1 MKDKTFQGAFELL
14 TTPKEYLLCGV
25 ILSLLLALNLY
36 LEYLNYQKL
45 DFSKP
50 TSLNAQILL
59 QYPKTKDQ
67 KTYFVLK
74 LQSKGMI
81 FYATIKEPLKN
92 LQYRYAQF
100 FGKIKPCSFL
110 ESLKSCF
117 FQTYSFSLTRKQDFK
132 SHVRRFIDSAHSSAL
147 VGNLYRAL
155 FIGDSLNKDLR
166 DRANALGINHLL
178 AISGFHLGILSASVY
193 FLFSLFYT
201 PLQKRY
207 FPYRNAFYDI
217 GVLVWVFLLGYLLL
231 LDFLPSFFRAFLM
244 GLLGFLACFFGVRLL
259 SFKLLILACCIAI
272 ALLPKLLFS
281 VGFLLSVCGVW
292 YIFLFL
298 KHTQAFFKTS
308 SFLVRSFQIISLS
321 VLVFLN
327 MLIIAHAFFPM
338 FSPYQLFSIPL
349 GLIFIVFFP
358 LSLFL
363 HAVGLGSLLDSI
375 LNMPLTIP
383 TISVFSPLWLLGVHL
398 FLTILSVRFFKVYL
412 SMNVLSAGFFL
423 YCCYQYIIMPSLMP
437 SLIVG

>member
-14 TTPKEYLLCGV
+14 TTPKEYLWCGV
-25 ILSLLLALNLY
+25 VLSLLLVLNLY

-81 FYATIKEPLKN
+81 FYTTIKEPLKN
-92 LQYRYAQF
+92 LQYRHAQF
-100 FGKIKPCSFL
+100 FGKIKSCSFL

-132 SHVRRFIDSAHSSAL
+132 SHLRHFIDSTHSNAL

-166 DRANALGINHLL
+166 DRANVLGINHLL

-244 GLLGFLACFFGVRLL
+244 GLLGFLACFFGVRIL

-298 KHTQAFFKTS
+298 KHTQIFFKDS
-308 SFLVRSFQIISLS
+308 SFLKRSFQAIALS

-363 HAVGLGSLLDSI
+363 HAVGLGSLLDRLLS
-375 LNMPLTIP
+375 MPLTIP
-383 TISVFSPLWLLGVHL
+383 TISIPSPLWLLGVHL
-398 FLTILSVRFFKVYL
+398 FLTILSARFFKVYL

-423 YCCYQYIIMPSLMP
+423 YCCYQYIIMPSL
-437 SLIVG
+437 IVG

>member
-25 ILSLLLALNLY
+25 FLSLLLAINLY
-36 LEYLNYQKL
+36 LEYLNYQKF

-50 TSLNAQILL
+50 TSLSAQILL

-81 FYATIKEPLKN
+81 FYTTIKEPLKD
-92 LQYRYAQF
+92 LQYRHAQF
-100 FGKIKPCSFL
+100 FGKIKFCSFL

-117 FQTYSFSLTRKQDFK
+117 FQTYSFSLTRKHNFK
-132 SHVRRFIDSAHSSAL
+132 SHVRHFIDSAHSSAL

-178 AISGFHLGILSASVY
+178 AISGFHLGILSAGVY

-308 SFLVRSFQIISLS
+308 SFLTRSFQAISLS
-321 VLVFLN
+321 ALIFLN
-327 MLIIAHAFFPM
+327 MLIVAHAFFPM

-363 HAVGLGSLLDSI
+363 HAVGLGSLLDRI
-375 LNMPLTIP
+375 LNMPLAIP
-383 TISVFSPLWLLGVHL
+383 TISVPSPLWLLGAHL

-423 YCCYQYIIMPSLMP
+423 YCCYQYIIMPSL
-437 SLIVG
+437 IVG

>member
-1 MKDKTFQGAFELL
+1 MKDKTFHGAFELL
-14 TTPKEYLLCGV
+14 STPKEYLWCGV
-25 ILSLLLALNLY
+25 VLSLLLAINLY

-74 LQSKGMI
+74 LQSKNMI
-81 FYATIKEPLKN
+81 FYTTIKEPLKN
-92 LQYRYAQF
+92 LQYRHAQF

-132 SHVRRFIDSAHSSAL
+132 SHWRHFIDSTHSNAL

-178 AISGFHLGILSASVY
+178 AISGFHLGILSVSVY

-244 GLLGFLACFFGVRLL
+244 GLLGFLACFFGVRIL
-259 SFKLLILACCIAI
+259 SFELLVLACCIAI

-292 YIFLFL
+292 YIFYF
-298 KHTQAFFKTS
+298 
-308 SFLVRSFQIISLS
+308 
-321 VLVFLN
+321 
-327 MLIIAHAFFPM
+327 
-338 FSPYQLFSIPL
+338 
-349 GLIFIVFFP
+349 
-358 LSLFL
+358 
-363 HAVGLGSLLDSI
+363 
-375 LNMPLTIP
+375 
-383 TISVFSPLWLLGVHL
+383 
-398 FLTILSVRFFKVYL
+398 
-412 SMNVLSAGFFL
+412 
-423 YCCYQYIIMPSLMP
+423 
-437 SLIVG
+437 

>member
-25 ILSLLLALNLY
+25 ILSLLLAFNLY

-81 FYATIKEPLKN
+81 FYTTIKEPLKN

-117 FQTYSFSLTRKQDFK
+117 FQTYSFSLMRKQDFK
-132 SHVRRFIDSAHSSAL
+132 SHWRRFIDSAHSSAL

-308 SFLVRSFQIISLS
+308 SFLARSFQVISLS
-321 VLVFLN
+321 ALVFLN

-358 LSLFL
+358 LSLLL

-375 LNMPLTIP
+375 LNMPLMIP

-398 FLTILSVRFFKVYL
+398 FLTILSARFFKVYL

-423 YCCYQYIIMPSLMP
+423 YCCYQYIIMPSL
-437 SLIVG
+437 IVG

>member
-1 MKDKTFQGAFELL
+1 MKDKTFQGAFEVL

-25 ILSLLLALNLY
+25 ILSLLLAFNLY

-59 QYPKTKDQ
+59 QYPKIKDQ

-74 LQSKGMI
+74 LQSKGII
-81 FYATIKEPLKN
+81 FYTTIKEPLKN
-92 LQYRYAQF
+92 LQYRHAQF
-100 FGKIKPCSFL
+100 FGKLKSCSFL

-132 SHVRRFIDSAHSSAL
+132 SHLRHFIDSVHSNAL

-155 FIGDSLNKDLR
+155 FIGDNLNKDLR

-178 AISGFHLGILSASVY
+178 AISGFHLGILSVSVY

-244 GLLGFLACFFGVRLL
+244 GLLGFLACFFGVRIL
-259 SFKLLILACCIAI
+259 SFKLLVLACCIAI

-298 KHTQAFFKTS
+298 KHTQIFFKDS
-308 SFLVRSFQIISLS
+308 SFLKRSFQAIVLS

-363 HAVGLGSLLDSI
+363 HAVGLGSLLDHI
-375 LNMPLTIP
+375 LSMPLTIP
-383 TISVFSPLWLLGVHL
+383 TISVPSPLWLLGVHL
-398 FLTILSVRFFKVYL
+398 FLTILSARFFKVYL

-423 YCCYQYIIMPSLMP
+423 YCCYQYIIMPSL
-437 SLIVG
+437 IVG

>member
-14 TTPKEYLLCGV
+14 TTPKEYLWCGV
-25 ILSLLLALNLY
+25 FLSLLLAINLY
-36 LEYLNYQKL
+36 LEYLNYQKF

-81 FYATIKEPLKN
+81 FYTTIKEPLKN
-92 LQYRYAQF
+92 LQYRHAQF
-100 FGKIKPCSFL
+100 FGRIKSCSFL

-132 SHVRRFIDSAHSSAL
+132 SHARHFIDSAHSNAL

-298 KHTQAFFKTS
+298 KHTQIFFKNS
-308 SFLVRSFQIISLS
+308 SFLMRFFQAIALS

-363 HAVGLGSLLDSI
+363 HAVGLGSLLDHI
-375 LNMPLTIP
+375 LNMPLAIP
-383 TISVFSPLWLLGVHL
+383 TISVFSPLWLLGAHL
-398 FLTILSVRFFKVYL
+398 FLTILSARFFKVYL
-412 SMNVLSAGFFL
+412 SMNVLSTGFFL
-423 YCCYQYIIMPSLMP
+423 YCCYQYIIMPSL
-437 SLIVG
+437 IVG

>member
-14 TTPKEYLLCGV
+14 STPKEYLWCGV
-25 ILSLLLALNLY
+25 VLSLLLAINLY

-50 TSLNAQILL
+50 TSLSAQILL

-74 LQSKGMI
+74 LQSKNMI
-81 FYATIKEPLKN
+81 FYTTIKEPLKN
-92 LQYRYAQF
+92 LQYRHAHF
-100 FGKIKPCSFL
+100 FGRIKSCSFL

-132 SHVRRFIDSAHSSAL
+132 SHVRHFIDSAHSSAL

-259 SFKLLILACCIAI
+259 SFKLLVLACCIAI

-298 KHTQAFFKTS
+298 KHTQIFFKDS
-308 SFLVRSFQIISLS
+308 SFLMRSFQAISLS

-327 MLIIAHAFFPM
+327 MLIVAHAFFPM

-358 LSLFL
+358 LSLLL
-363 HAVGLGSLLDSI
+363 HAVGLGSLLDHI
-375 LNMPLTIP
+375 LSMPLTIP
-383 TISVFSPLWLLGVHL
+383 TISIPSPLWLLGAHL

-423 YCCYQYIIMPSLMP
+423 YCCYQYIIMPSL
-437 SLIVG
+437 IVG

>member
-1 MKDKTFQGAFELL
+1 
-14 TTPKEYLLCGV
+14 
-25 ILSLLLALNLY
+25 
-36 LEYLNYQKL
+36 
-45 DFSKP
+45 
-50 TSLNAQILL
+50 
-59 QYPKTKDQ
+59 
-67 KTYFVLK
+67 
-74 LQSKGMI
+74 
-81 FYATIKEPLKN
+81 
-92 LQYRYAQF
+92 
-100 FGKIKPCSFL
+100 
-110 ESLKSCF
+110 
-117 FQTYSFSLTRKQDFK
+117 SFSLTREQDFK
-132 SHVRRFIDSAHSSAL
+132 SHWRRFIDSAHSSAL

-308 SFLVRSFQIISLS
+308 SFLMRSFQAISLS

-327 MLIIAHAFFPM
+327 MLIIVHAFFPM
-338 FSPYQLFSIPL
+338 FSPY
-349 GLIFIVFFP
+349 
-358 LSLFL
+358 
-363 HAVGLGSLLDSI
+363 
-375 LNMPLTIP
+375 
-383 TISVFSPLWLLGVHL
+383 
-398 FLTILSVRFFKVYL
+398 
-412 SMNVLSAGFFL
+412 
-423 YCCYQYIIMPSLMP
+423 
-437 SLIVG
+437 

>member
-25 ILSLLLALNLY
+25 ILSLLLAFNLY

-81 FYATIKEPLKN
+81 FYTTIKEPLKN
-92 LQYRYAQF
+92 LQYRHAQF
-100 FGKIKPCSFL
+100 FGKIKSCSFL

-132 SHVRRFIDSAHSSAL
+132 SHCRHFIDSAHSSAL
-147 VGNLYRAL
+147 AGNLYRAL

-308 SFLVRSFQIISLS
+308 SFLVRSFQIICLS
-321 VLVFLN
+321 ALVFLN

-358 LSLFL
+358 LSLLL
-363 HAVGLGSLLDSI
+363 HVVGLGSLLDGI
-375 LNMPLTIP
+375 LNMPLMIP
-383 TISVFSPLWLLGVHL
+383 TISAFSPLWLLGVHL

-423 YCCYQYIIMPSLMP
+423 YCCYQYIIMPS
-437 SLIVG
+437 SIVG

>member
-36 LEYLNYQKL
+36 LEYLNYQKF

-81 FYATIKEPLKN
+81 FYTTIKEPLKN

-110 ESLKSCF
+110 ESLRSCF
-117 FQTYSFSLTRKQDFK
+117 FQTYSFSLMRKQDFK
-132 SHVRRFIDSAHSSAL
+132 SHWRRFIDSAHSSAL

-298 KHTQAFFKTS
+298 KHTQTFFKTS
-308 SFLVRSFQIISLS
+308 SFLVRSFQVISLS
-321 VLVFLN
+321 ALVFLN

-349 GLIFIVFFP
+349 GLIFVVFFP

-383 TISVFSPLWLLGVHL
+383 TISVSSPLWLLGVHL

-423 YCCYQYIIMPSLMP
+423 YCCYQYIIMPSL
-437 SLIVG
+437 IVG

>member
-14 TTPKEYLLCGV
+14 TTPKEYLVCGV
-25 ILSLLLALNLY
+25 FLSLLLAINLY

-81 FYATIKEPLKN
+81 FYTTIKEPLKN

-100 FGKIKPCSFL
+100 FGRIKPCSFL

-132 SHVRRFIDSAHSSAL
+132 SHVRHFIDSVHSNAL

-298 KHTQAFFKTS
+298 KHTQAFFKSS
-308 SFLVRSFQIISLS
+308 SFLTRSFQAISLS
-321 VLVFLN
+321 ALVFLN

-338 FSPYQLFSIPL
+338 FSPYQLFSILL

-358 LSLFL
+358 LSLLL
-363 HAVGLGSLLDSI
+363 HAVGLGSLLDRI

-383 TISVFSPLWLLGVHL
+383 TISVPSPLWLLGVHL
-398 FLTILSVRFFKVYL
+398 FLTILSARFFKVYL
-412 SMNVLSAGFFL
+412 SMNVLSTGFFL
-423 YCCYQYIIMPSLMP
+423 YCCYQYIIMPSL
-437 SLIVG
+437 IVG

>member
-14 TTPKEYLLCGV
+14 ATPKEYLWCGV
-25 ILSLLLALNLY
+25 VLSLLLAINLY

-81 FYATIKEPLKN
+81 FYTTIKEPLKN
-92 LQYRYAQF
+92 LQYRHAHF
-100 FGKIKPCSFL
+100 FGKIKSCSFL

-132 SHVRRFIDSAHSSAL
+132 SHLRHFIDSVHSNAL

-178 AISGFHLGILSASVY
+178 AISGFHLGILSVSVY

-298 KHTQAFFKTS
+298 KHTQIFFKDS
-308 SFLVRSFQIISLS
+308 SFLMRFFQAIALS

-327 MLIIAHAFFPM
+327 MLIIVHAFFPM

-363 HAVGLGSLLDSI
+363 HAVGLGSLLDHFLS
-375 LNMPLTIP
+375 MPLTIP
-383 TISVFSPLWLLGVHL
+383 TISISSPLWLLGAHL
-398 FLTILSVRFFKVYL
+398 FLTILSTRFFKVYL

-423 YCCYQYIIMPSLMP
+423 YCCYQYIIMPSL
-437 SLIVG
+437 IVG

>member
-14 TTPKEYLLCGV
+14 TTPKEYLWCGV
-25 ILSLLLALNLY
+25 FLSLLLALNLY

-81 FYATIKEPLKN
+81 FYTTIKEPLKN

-100 FGKIKPCSFL
+100 FGKIKSCSFL

-132 SHVRRFIDSAHSSAL
+132 SHARHFIDSAHSSAL

-178 AISGFHLGILSASVY
+178 AISGFHLGILSVSVY

-308 SFLVRSFQIISLS
+308 SFLMRSFQVISLS
-321 VLVFLN
+321 ALVFLN
-327 MLIIAHAFFPM
+327 MLIVAHAFFPM

-363 HAVGLGSLLDSI
+363 HAVGLGSLLDRL

-383 TISVFSPLWLLGVHL
+383 TISIPSPLWLLGAHL
-398 FLTILSVRFFKVYL
+398 FLTILSARSFKVYL
-412 SMNVLSAGFFL
+412 SMNVLSTGFFL
-423 YCCYQYIIMPSLMP
+423 YCCYQYIIMPSL
-437 SLIVG
+437 IVG

>member
-1 MKDKTFQGAFELL
+1 M
-14 TTPKEYLLCGV
+14 
-25 ILSLLLALNLY
+25 LAINLY

-50 TSLNAQILL
+50 MSLNAQILL

-81 FYATIKEPLKN
+81 FYTTIKEPLKN
-92 LQYRYAQF
+92 LQYRHAQF
-100 FGKIKPCSFL
+100 FGRIKSCSFL

-132 SHVRRFIDSAHSSAL
+132 SHVRHFIDSAHSNAL

-298 KHTQAFFKTS
+298 KHTQIFFKNS
-308 SFLVRSFQIISLS
+308 SFLRRSFQVISLS
-321 VLVFLN
+321 ALVFLN
-327 MLIIAHAFFPM
+327 MLIVAHAFFPM

-363 HAVGLGSLLDSI
+363 HAVGLGSLLDHI
-375 LNMPLTIP
+375 LSMPLTIP
-383 TISVFSPLWLLGVHL
+383 TISIPSPLWLLGAHL
-398 FLTILSVRFFKVYL
+398 FLTILSARSFKVYL
-412 SMNVLSAGFFL
+412 SMNILSTGFFL
-423 YCCYQYIIMPSLMP
+423 YCCYQYIIMPSL
-437 SLIVG
+437 IVG

>member
-14 TTPKEYLLCGV
+14 ATPKEYLLCGV
-25 ILSLLLALNLY
+25 FLSLLLAINLY

-59 QYPKTKDQ
+59 QYPKIKDQ

-81 FYATIKEPLKN
+81 FYTTIKEPLKN
-92 LQYRYAQF
+92 LQYRHAQF
-100 FGKIKPCSFL
+100 FGKIKSCSFL

-132 SHVRRFIDSAHSSAL
+132 SHARHFIDSAHSNAL

-178 AISGFHLGILSASVY
+178 AISGFHLGILSMSVY

-244 GLLGFLACFFGVRLL
+244 GLLGFLACFFGVRIL

-298 KHTQAFFKTS
+298 KHTQAFFKDS
-308 SFLVRSFQIISLS
+308 SFLMRSFQAISLS

-363 HAVGLGSLLDSI
+363 HAVGLGSLLDHI

-383 TISVFSPLWLLGVHL
+383 TISVSSPLWLLGAHL
-398 FLTILSVRFFKVYL
+398 FLTILSARFFKVYL
-412 SMNVLSAGFFL
+412 SMNVLSTGFFL
-423 YCCYQYIIMPSLMP
+423 YCCYQYIIMPSL
-437 SLIVG
+437 IVG

>member
-14 TTPKEYLLCGV
+14 TTPKEYLVCGV
-25 ILSLLLALNLY
+25 FLSLLLAINLY

-81 FYATIKEPLKN
+81 FYTTIKEPLKN

-132 SHVRRFIDSAHSSAL
+132 SHVRHFIDSAHSSAL

-308 SFLVRSFQIISLS
+308 SFLMRSFQVISLS
-321 VLVFLN
+321 ALIFLN

-363 HAVGLGSLLDSI
+363 HAVGLGSLLDPI
-375 LNMPLTIP
+375 LNMPLAIP
-383 TISVFSPLWLLGVHL
+383 TISISSPLWLLGAHL
-398 FLTILSVRFFKVYL
+398 FLTILSARFFKVYL
-412 SMNVLSAGFFL
+412 SMNILSAGFFL
-423 YCCYQYIIMPSLMP
+423 YCCYQYIIMPSL
-437 SLIVG
+437 IVG

>member
-25 ILSLLLALNLY
+25 ILSLLLILNLY

-81 FYATIKEPLKN
+81 FYTTIKEPLKN

-117 FQTYSFSLTRKQDFK
+117 FQTYSFSLTREQDFK
-132 SHVRRFIDSAHSSAL
+132 SHVRHFIDSAHSSAL

-178 AISGFHLGILSASVY
+178 AISGFHLGILSTSVY

-298 KHTQAFFKTS
+298 KHTQTFFKTS
-308 SFLVRSFQIISLS
+308 SFWVRSFQIISLS
-321 VLVFLN
+321 ALVFLN

-358 LSLFL
+358 LSLLL
-363 HAVGLGSLLDSI
+363 HVVGLGSLLDSI
-375 LNMPLTIP
+375 LNMPLMIP
-383 TISVFSPLWLLGVHL
+383 TISVSSPLWLLGAHL
-398 FLTILSVRFFKVYL
+398 FLTILSTRFFKVYL

-423 YCCYQYIIMPSLMP
+423 YCCYQYIIMPSL
-437 SLIVG
+437 IVG

>member
-14 TTPKEYLLCGV
+14 STPKEYLWCGV
-25 ILSLLLALNLY
+25 FLSLLLAINLY
-36 LEYLNYQKL
+36 LEYLNHQKL

-81 FYATIKEPLKN
+81 FYTTIKEPLKN
-92 LQYRYAQF
+92 LQYRHAQF
-100 FGKIKPCSFL
+100 FGKIKSCSFL

-117 FQTYSFSLTRKQDFK
+117 FQTYSFSLTRKHNFK
-132 SHVRRFIDSAHSSAL
+132 SHVRHFIDSVHSNAL

-201 PLQKRY
+201 PLQQRY

-259 SFKLLILACCIAI
+259 SFKLLVLACCIAI

-298 KHTQAFFKTS
+298 KHTQIFFKTS
-308 SFLVRSFQIISLS
+308 SFLARSFQAISLS
-321 VLVFLN
+321 ALVFLN

-363 HAVGLGSLLDSI
+363 HAVGLGSLLDHI
-375 LNMPLTIP
+375 LSMPLTIP
-383 TISVFSPLWLLGVHL
+383 TISVSSPLWLLGAHL
-398 FLTILSVRFFKVYL
+398 FLTILSARFFKVYL

-423 YCCYQYIIMPSLMP
+423 YCCYQYIIMPSL
-437 SLIVG
+437 IVG

>member
-1 MKDKTFQGAFELL
+1 MKDKTFQGAFELF

-36 LEYLNYQKL
+36 LECLNYQKL

-74 LQSKGMI
+74 IQSKGMI
-81 FYATIKEPLKN
+81 FYTTIKEPLKN

-132 SHVRRFIDSAHSSAL
+132 SHVRHFIDSAHSSAL
-147 VGNLYRAL
+147 AGNLYRAL

-259 SFKLLILACCIAI
+259 SFKLLMLACCIAI

-308 SFLVRSFQIISLS
+308 SFLARSFQVISLS

-349 GLIFIVFFP
+349 GLIFVVFFP
-358 LSLFL
+358 LSLLL

-383 TISVFSPLWLLGVHL
+383 TISVSSPLWLLGVHL
-398 FLTILSVRFFKVYL
+398 FLTILSARFFKVYL

-423 YCCYQYIIMPSLMP
+423 YCCYQYIIMPSL
-437 SLIVG
+437 IVG

>member
-14 TTPKEYLLCGV
+14 TTPKEYLWCGV
-25 ILSLLLALNLY
+25 FLSLLLAINLY

-50 TSLNAQILL
+50 TSLSAQILL

-74 LQSKGMI
+74 LQSKNMI
-81 FYATIKEPLKN
+81 FYTTIKEPLKN
-92 LQYRYAQF
+92 LQYRHAHF
-100 FGKIKPCSFL
+100 FGRIKSCSFL

-132 SHVRRFIDSAHSSAL
+132 SHARHFIDSVHSNAL

-166 DRANALGINHLL
+166 DKANMLGINHLL

-244 GLLGFLACFFGVRLL
+244 GLLGFLACFFGVRIL

-308 SFLVRSFQIISLS
+308 SFWMRSFQAIALS
-321 VLVFLN
+321 ALVFLN

-363 HAVGLGSLLDSI
+363 HAVGLGSLLDHFLS
-375 LNMPLTIP
+375 MPLTIP
-383 TISVFSPLWLLGVHL
+383 TISIPSPLWLLGAHL
-398 FLTILSVRFFKVYL
+398 FLTILSARFFKVYL

-423 YCCYQYIIMPSLMP
+423 YCCYQYIIMPSL
-437 SLIVG
+437 IVG

>member
-14 TTPKEYLLCGV
+14 ATPKEYLWCGV
-25 ILSLLLALNLY
+25 VLSLLLAINLY

-81 FYATIKEPLKN
+81 FYTTIKEPLKN
-92 LQYRYAQF
+92 LQYRHAQF
-100 FGKIKPCSFL
+100 FGKIKSCSFL
-110 ESLKSCF
+110 ESLRSCF

-132 SHVRRFIDSAHSSAL
+132 SHARHFIDSAHSSAL

-178 AISGFHLGILSASVY
+178 AISGFHLGILSVSVY

-298 KHTQAFFKTS
+298 KHTEIFFKTS
-308 SFLVRSFQIISLS
+308 SFLARSFQAISLS
-321 VLVFLN
+321 ALVFLN

-363 HAVGLGSLLDSI
+363 HAVGLGALLDRLLS
-375 LNMPLTIP
+375 MPLTIP
-383 TISVFSPLWLLGVHL
+383 TISIPSPLWLLGAHL

-423 YCCYQYIIMPSLMP
+423 YCCYQYIIMPSL
-437 SLIVG
+437 IVG

>member
-1 MKDKTFQGAFELL
+1 MKDKTFKGAFELL
-14 TTPKEYLLCGV
+14 TTPKEYLWCGV
-25 ILSLLLALNLY
+25 ILSLLLSLNLY

-59 QYPKTKDQ
+59 QYSKTKDQ

-74 LQSKGMI
+74 LQSKGMF
-81 FYATIKEPLKN
+81 FYTTIREPLKN
-92 LQYRYAQF
+92 LQYRHAQF
-100 FGKIKPCSFL
+100 FGRIKPCPFL

-132 SHVRRFIDSAHSSAL
+132 SHLRHFIDSAHSNAL
-147 VGNLYRAL
+147 AGNLYRAL

-166 DRANALGINHLL
+166 DRANALGVNHLL
-178 AISGFHLGILSASVY
+178 AISGFHLGILSMSMY

-244 GLLGFLACFFGVRLL
+244 GLLGFLACFFGVRIL

-308 SFLVRSFQIISLS
+308 SFLMRSFQAISLS
-321 VLVFLN
+321 ALVFLN
-327 MLIIAHAFFPM
+327 MLIIVHAFFPM

-349 GLIFIVFFP
+349 GLMFIVFFP

-363 HAVGLGSLLDSI
+363 HAVGLGSLLDRI
-375 LNMPLTIP
+375 LNMPLAIP
-383 TISVFSPLWLLGVHL
+383 TIFVSSSLWLLGVHL
-398 FLTILSVRFFKVYL
+398 FLTILSARFFKVYL
-412 SMNVLSAGFFL
+412 SMNVLSMGFFL
-423 YCCYQYIIMPSLMP
+423 YCCYQYIIMPG
-437 SLIVG
+437 LIVG

>member
-1 MKDKTFQGAFELL
+1 MKDKTFKGAFELL
-14 TTPKEYLLCGV
+14 TTPKEYLWCGV
-25 ILSLLLALNLY
+25 ILSLLLSLNLY

-59 QYPKTKDQ
+59 QYSKTKDQ

-74 LQSKGMI
+74 LQSKGMF
-81 FYATIKEPLKN
+81 FYTTIREPLKN
-92 LQYRYAQF
+92 LQYRHVQF
-100 FGKIKPCSFL
+100 FGRIKPCPFL

-132 SHVRRFIDSAHSSAL
+132 SHLRHFIDSAHSNAL
-147 VGNLYRAL
+147 AGNLYRAL

-166 DRANALGINHLL
+166 DRANALGVNHLL
-178 AISGFHLGILSASVY
+178 AISGFHLGILSMSMY

-244 GLLGFLACFFGVRLL
+244 GLLGFLACFFGVRIL

-308 SFLVRSFQIISLS
+308 SFLMRSFQAISLS
-321 VLVFLN
+321 ALVFLN
-327 MLIIAHAFFPM
+327 MLIIVHAFFPM

-349 GLIFIVFFP
+349 GLMFIVFFP

-363 HAVGLGSLLDSI
+363 HAVGLGSLLDRI
-375 LNMPLTIP
+375 LNMPLAIP
-383 TISVFSPLWLLGVHL
+383 TIFVSSSLWLLGVHL
-398 FLTILSVRFFKVYL
+398 FLTILSARFFKVYL
-412 SMNVLSAGFFL
+412 SMNVLSMGFFL
-423 YCCYQYIIMPSLMP
+423 YCCYQYIIMPSL
-437 SLIVG
+437 IVG

>member
-14 TTPKEYLLCGV
+14 TTPKEYLWCGV
-25 ILSLLLALNLY
+25 VLSLLLAINLY

-74 LQSKGMI
+74 LQSKNMI
-81 FYATIKEPLKN
+81 FYTTIKEPLKN
-92 LQYRYAQF
+92 LQYRHAQF
-100 FGKIKPCSFL
+100 FGRIKSCSFL

-117 FQTYSFSLTRKQDFK
+117 FQTYSFSLTRKHNFK
-132 SHVRRFIDSAHSSAL
+132 SHWHHFIDSAHSSAL

-259 SFKLLILACCIAI
+259 SFKLLVLACCIAI

-298 KHTQAFFKTS
+298 KHTQIFFKTS
-308 SFLVRSFQIISLS
+308 SFLVRSFQAISLS

-327 MLIIAHAFFPM
+327 MLIVAHAFFPM

-363 HAVGLGSLLDSI
+363 HAVGLGSLLDHI
-375 LNMPLTIP
+375 LSMPLTIP
-383 TISVFSPLWLLGVHL
+383 TISVPSPLWLLGVHL
-398 FLTILSVRFFKVYL
+398 FLTILSARFFKVYL

-423 YCCYQYIIMPSLMP
+423 YCCYQYIIMPSL
-437 SLIVG
+437 IVG

>member
-14 TTPKEYLLCGV
+14 TTPKEYLWCGV
-25 ILSLLLALNLY
+25 FLSLLLAINLY

-50 TSLNAQILL
+50 TSLSAQILL

-81 FYATIKEPLKN
+81 FYTTIKEPLKN
-92 LQYRYAQF
+92 LQYRHAQF
-100 FGKIKPCSFL
+100 FGKIKSCSFL

-117 FQTYSFSLTRKQDFK
+117 FQTYSFSLTRKQGFK
-132 SHVRRFIDSAHSSAL
+132 SHARHFIDSAHSSAL

-178 AISGFHLGILSASVY
+178 AISGFHLGILSVSVY

-298 KHTQAFFKTS
+298 KHTQIFFKNS
-308 SFLVRSFQIISLS
+308 SFLMRSFQAISLS
-321 VLVFLN
+321 ALVFLN
-327 MLIIAHAFFPM
+327 MLIIVHAFFPM

-363 HAVGLGSLLDSI
+363 HAVGLGSLLDHLLS
-375 LNMPLTIP
+375 MPLTIP
-383 TISVFSPLWLLGVHL
+383 TISVPSPLWLLGVHL
-398 FLTILSVRFFKVYL
+398 FLTILSARSFKVYL

-423 YCCYQYIIMPSLMP
+423 YCCYQYIIMPSL
-437 SLIVG
+437 IVG

>member
-25 ILSLLLALNLY
+25 ILSLLLAFNLY

-81 FYATIKEPLKN
+81 FYTTIKEPLKN

-117 FQTYSFSLTRKQDFK
+117 FQTYSFSLMRKQDFK
-132 SHVRRFIDSAHSSAL
+132 SHWRRFIDSAHSSAL

-259 SFKLLILACCIAI
+259 SFKLLTLACCIAI

-308 SFLVRSFQIISLS
+308 SFLARSFQVISLS
-321 VLVFLN
+321 ALVFLN

-358 LSLFL
+358 LSLLL

-375 LNMPLTIP
+375 LNMPLMIP

-398 FLTILSVRFFKVYL
+398 FLTILSARFFKVYL

-423 YCCYQYIIMPSLMP
+423 YCCYQYIIMPSL
-437 SLIVG
+437 IVG

>member
-1 MKDKTFQGAFELL
+1 MKDKTFHGAFDLL
-14 TTPKEYLLCGV
+14 STPKEYLWCGV
-25 ILSLLLALNLY
+25 ILSLLLAINLY
-36 LEYLNYQKL
+36 LEYLNHQKL

-81 FYATIKEPLKN
+81 FYTTIKEPLKN
-92 LQYRYAQF
+92 LQYRHAQF
-100 FGKIKPCSFL
+100 FGKIKSCSFL

-132 SHVRRFIDSAHSSAL
+132 SHLRHFIDSAHSNAL

-155 FIGDSLNKDLR
+155 FIGDNLNKDLR

-244 GLLGFLACFFGVRLL
+244 GLLGFLACFFGVRIL
-259 SFKLLILACCIAI
+259 SFKLLVLACCIAI

-298 KHTQAFFKTS
+298 KHTQIFFKDS
-308 SFLVRSFQIISLS
+308 SFFKRSFQAIALS

-327 MLIIAHAFFPM
+327 MLIVAHAFFPM

-363 HAVGLGSLLDSI
+363 HAVGLGSLLDNI
-375 LNMPLTIP
+375 LSMPLTIP
-383 TISVFSPLWLLGVHL
+383 TISVSSPLWLLGAHL
-398 FLTILSVRFFKVYL
+398 FLTVLSARFFKVYL
-412 SMNVLSAGFFL
+412 SMNGLSMGFFL
-423 YCCYQYIIMPSLMP
+423 YCCYQYIIMPS
-437 SLIVG
+437 SIVG

>member
-25 ILSLLLALNLY
+25 ILSLLLAFNLY

-81 FYATIKEPLKN
+81 FYTTIKEPLKN
-92 LQYRYAQF
+92 LQYRHAQF
-100 FGKIKPCSFL
+100 FGKIKFCSFL

-132 SHVRRFIDSAHSSAL
+132 SYWRRFIDSAHSSAL

-217 GVLVWVFLLGYLLL
+217 GVLVWVFLLEYLLL

-308 SFLVRSFQIISLS
+308 SFLARSFQVISLS

-327 MLIIAHAFFPM
+327 MLIITHAFFPM

-358 LSLFL
+358 LSLLL

-375 LNMPLTIP
+375 LNMPLMIP
-383 TISVFSPLWLLGVHL
+383 TISVSSPLWLLGAHL
-398 FLTILSVRFFKVYL
+398 FLTILSTRFFKVYL

-423 YCCYQYIIMPSLMP
+423 YCCYQYIIMPSL
-437 SLIVG
+437 IVG

>member
-110 ESLKSCF
+110 ESLRSCF
-117 FQTYSFSLTRKQDFK
+117 FQTYSFSLTRKQDLK
-132 SHVRRFIDSAHSSAL
+132 SHWRHFIDSAHSSAL

-178 AISGFHLGILSASVY
+178 AISGFHLGILSVSVY

-308 SFLVRSFQIISLS
+308 SFLARSFQVISLS

-358 LSLFL
+358 LSLLL

-383 TISVFSPLWLLGVHL
+383 TIFVSSPLWLLGVHL
-398 FLTILSVRFFKVYL
+398 FLTILSARFFKVYL
-412 SMNVLSAGFFL
+412 SMNVLSTGFFL
-423 YCCYQYIIMPSLMP
+423 YCCYQYIIMPSL
-437 SLIVG
+437 IVG

>member
-14 TTPKEYLLCGV
+14 STPKEYLWCGV
-25 ILSLLLALNLY
+25 FLSLLLAINLY

-50 TSLNAQILL
+50 TSLSTQILL

-81 FYATIKEPLKN
+81 FYTTIKEPLKN
-92 LQYRYAQF
+92 LQYRHAQF
-100 FGKIKPCSFL
+100 FGRIKSCSFL

-117 FQTYSFSLTRKQDFK
+117 FQTYSFSLMRKQDFK
-132 SHVRRFIDSAHSSAL
+132 SRLRHFIDSAHSNAL

-178 AISGFHLGILSASVY
+178 AISGFHLGILSMSVY

-259 SFKLLILACCIAI
+259 SFKLLVLACCIAI

-298 KHTQAFFKTS
+298 KHTQIFFKTS
-308 SFLVRSFQIISLS
+308 SFLRRSFQVISLS
-321 VLVFLN
+321 ALVFLN

-363 HAVGLGSLLDSI
+363 HAVGLGSLLDNI
-375 LNMPLTIP
+375 LSMPLTIP
-383 TISVFSPLWLLGVHL
+383 TISVSSPLWLLGAHL
-398 FLTILSVRFFKVYL
+398 FLTILSARFFKVYL
-412 SMNVLSAGFFL
+412 SMNVLSMGFFL
-423 YCCYQYIIMPSLMP
+423 YCCYQYIIMPSL
-437 SLIVG
+437 IVG

>member
-14 TTPKEYLLCGV
+14 TTPKEYLVCGV
-25 ILSLLLALNLY
+25 ILSLLLAINLY

-81 FYATIKEPLKN
+81 FYTTIKEPLKN
-92 LQYRYAQF
+92 LQYRHAQF
-100 FGKIKPCSFL
+100 FGKIKSCSFL

-117 FQTYSFSLTRKQDFK
+117 FQTYSFSLTRKHNFK
-132 SHVRRFIDSAHSSAL
+132 SHLRHFIDSAHENAL

-207 FPYRNAFYDI
+207 FPYRNAFYNI

-308 SFLVRSFQIISLS
+308 SFLVRSFQAISLS
-321 VLVFLN
+321 ALVFLN

-363 HAVGLGSLLDSI
+363 HAVGLGSLLDHFLS
-375 LNMPLTIP
+375 MPLTIP
-383 TISVFSPLWLLGVHL
+383 TISVPSPLWLLVVHL
-398 FLTILSVRFFKVYL
+398 FLTILSARFFKVYL
-412 SMNVLSAGFFL
+412 SMNVLGAGFFL
-423 YCCYQYIIMPSLMP
+423 YCCYQYIIMPSL
-437 SLIVG
+437 IVG

>member
-1 MKDKTFQGAFELL
+1 MKDKTFHGAFELL
-14 TTPKEYLLCGV
+14 ATPKEYLWCGV
-25 ILSLLLALNLY
+25 ILSLLLAINLY

-81 FYATIKEPLKN
+81 FYTTIKEPLKN
-92 LQYRYAQF
+92 LQYRHAHF
-100 FGKIKPCSFL
+100 FGKIKSCSFL

-132 SHVRRFIDSAHSSAL
+132 SHLRHFIDSAHSNAL

-178 AISGFHLGILSASVY
+178 AISGFHLGILSMSVY

-244 GLLGFLACFFGVRLL
+244 GLLGFLACFFGVRIL
-259 SFKLLILACCIAI
+259 SFKLLVLACCIAI

-298 KHTQAFFKTS
+298 KHTQIFFKDS
-308 SFLVRSFQIISLS
+308 SFFKRSFQAIALS

-327 MLIIAHAFFPM
+327 MLIVAHAFFPM

-363 HAVGLGSLLDSI
+363 HAVGLGSLLDHI
-375 LNMPLTIP
+375 LSMPLTIP
-383 TISVFSPLWLLGVHL
+383 TISVSSPLWLLGAHL
-398 FLTILSVRFFKVYL
+398 FLTILSTRFFKVYL
-412 SMNVLSAGFFL
+412 SMNGLSMGFFL
-423 YCCYQYIIMPSLMP
+423 YCCYQYIIMPS
-437 SLIVG
+437 SIVG

>member
-14 TTPKEYLLCGV
+14 ATPKEYLWCGA
-25 ILSLLLALNLY
+25 ILSLLLAINLY

-81 FYATIKEPLKN
+81 FYTTIKEPLKN
-92 LQYRYAQF
+92 LQYRHAQF
-100 FGKIKPCSFL
+100 FGRIKFCSFL

-117 FQTYSFSLTRKQDFK
+117 FQTHSFSLTRKHNFK
-132 SHVRRFIDSAHSSAL
+132 SHLCHFIDSAHSSAL

-259 SFKLLILACCIAI
+259 SFKLLVLACCIAI

-298 KHTQAFFKTS
+298 KHTQIFFKTS
-308 SFLVRSFQIISLS
+308 SFLARSFQVISLS
-321 VLVFLN
+321 ALVFLN

-363 HAVGLGSLLDSI
+363 HAVGLGSLLDRI
-375 LNMPLTIP
+375 LSMPLIIP
-383 TISVFSPLWLLGVHL
+383 TISVSSPLWLLGVHL
-398 FLTILSVRFFKVYL
+398 FLTILSARFFKVYL

-423 YCCYQYIIMPSLMP
+423 YCCYQYIIMPSL
-437 SLIVG
+437 IVG

>member
-14 TTPKEYLLCGV
+14 STPKEYLWCGV
-25 ILSLLLALNLY
+25 FLSLLLAINLY

-81 FYATIKEPLKN
+81 FYTTIKEPLKN
-92 LQYRYAQF
+92 LQYRHAQF
-100 FGKIKPCSFL
+100 FGKIKSCSFL
-110 ESLKSCF
+110 ESLRSCF
-117 FQTYSFSLTRKQDFK
+117 FQTYSFSLTRKHNFK
-132 SHVRRFIDSAHSSAL
+132 SHLRHFIDSVHSNAL

-178 AISGFHLGILSASVY
+178 AISGFHLGILSTSVY

-244 GLLGFLACFFGVRLL
+244 GLLGFLACFFGVRIL

-298 KHTQAFFKTS
+298 KHTQIFFKDS
-308 SFLVRSFQIISLS
+308 SFLMRSFQAIVLS

-327 MLIIAHAFFPM
+327 MLIVAHAFFPM

-358 LSLFL
+358 LSLLL
-363 HAVGLGSLLDSI
+363 HAVGLGSLLDHFLS
-375 LNMPLTIP
+375 MPLTIP
-383 TISVFSPLWLLGVHL
+383 TISVSSPLWLLGVHL
-398 FLTILSVRFFKVYL
+398 FLTILSARFFKVYL

-423 YCCYQYIIMPSLMP
+423 YCCYQYIIMPS
-437 SLIVG
+437 SIVG

>member
-14 TTPKEYLLCGV
+14 STPKEYLWCGV
-25 ILSLLLALNLY
+25 VLSLLLAINLY

-74 LQSKGMI
+74 LQSKNMI
-81 FYATIKEPLKN
+81 FYTTIKEPLKN
-92 LQYRYAQF
+92 LQYRHAQF
-100 FGKIKPCSFL
+100 FGKIKSCSFL

-132 SHVRRFIDSAHSSAL
+132 SHVRHFIDSVHSNAL

-259 SFKLLILACCIAI
+259 SFKLLVLACCIAI

-298 KHTQAFFKTS
+298 KHTQIFFKDS
-308 SFLVRSFQIISLS
+308 SFLMRSFQAIILS

-363 HAVGLGSLLDSI
+363 HAVGLGSLLDHI
-375 LNMPLTIP
+375 LSMPLTIP
-383 TISVFSPLWLLGVHL
+383 TISIPSPLWLLGAHL

-423 YCCYQYIIMPSLMP
+423 YCCYQYIIMPSL
-437 SLIVG
+437 IVG

>member
-14 TTPKEYLLCGV
+14 TTPKEYLVCGV
-25 ILSLLLALNLY
+25 FLSLLLAINLY
-36 LEYLNYQKL
+36 LEYLNHQKL

-81 FYATIKEPLKN
+81 FYTTIKEPLKN
-92 LQYRYAQF
+92 LQYRHAQF
-100 FGKIKPCSFL
+100 FGKIKSCSFL

-132 SHVRRFIDSAHSSAL
+132 SHARHFIDSAHSNAL

-178 AISGFHLGILSASVY
+178 AISGFHLGILSVSVY

-244 GLLGFLACFFGVRLL
+244 GLLGFLACFFGVRIL
-259 SFKLLILACCIAI
+259 SFKLLVLACCIAI

-308 SFLVRSFQIISLS
+308 SFLRRSFQAISLS

-327 MLIIAHAFFPM
+327 MLIIVHAFFPM

-363 HAVGLGSLLDSI
+363 HAVGLGSLLDHLLS
-375 LNMPLTIP
+375 MPLTIP
-383 TISVFSPLWLLGVHL
+383 TISVPSPLWLLGVHL
-398 FLTILSVRFFKVYL
+398 FLTILSVRSFKVYL

-423 YCCYQYIIMPSLMP
+423 YCCYQYIIMPSL
-437 SLIVG
+437 IVG

>member
-14 TTPKEYLLCGV
+14 ATPKEYLWCGV
-25 ILSLLLALNLY
+25 FLSLLLAINLY

-45 DFSKP
+45 DFLKP

-81 FYATIKEPLKN
+81 FYTTIKEPLKN
-92 LQYRYAQF
+92 LQYRHAQF
-100 FGKIKPCSFL
+100 FGRIKSCSFL
-110 ESLKSCF
+110 ESLRSCF

-132 SHVRRFIDSAHSSAL
+132 SHARHFIDSVHSNAL

-193 FLFSLFYT
+193 FLFSLFYI

-244 GLLGFLACFFGVRLL
+244 GLLGFLACFFGVRIL

-298 KHTQAFFKTS
+298 KHTQIFFKNS
-308 SFLVRSFQIISLS
+308 SFLMRSFQAIALS
-321 VLVFLN
+321 ALVFLN

-363 HAVGLGSLLDSI
+363 HAVGLGSLLDHL

-383 TISVFSPLWLLGVHL
+383 TISIPSPLWLLGAHL
-398 FLTILSVRFFKVYL
+398 FLTILSARFFKVYL

-423 YCCYQYIIMPSLMP
+423 YCCYQYIIMPSL
-437 SLIVG
+437 IVG

>member
-14 TTPKEYLLCGV
+14 ATPKEYLWCGV
-25 ILSLLLALNLY
+25 FLSLLLAINLY

-45 DFSKP
+45 DFLKP

-81 FYATIKEPLKN
+81 FYTTIKEPLKN
-92 LQYRYAQF
+92 LQYRHAQF
-100 FGKIKPCSFL
+100 FGKIKSCSFL

-117 FQTYSFSLTRKQDFK
+117 FQTYSFSLTREQDFK
-132 SHVRRFIDSAHSSAL
+132 SHWRRFIDSAHSSAL

-308 SFLVRSFQIISLS
+308 SFLARSFQVISLS

-358 LSLFL
+358 LSLLL
-363 HAVGLGSLLDSI
+363 HVVGLGSLLDGI
-375 LNMPLTIP
+375 LNMPLMIP
-383 TISVFSPLWLLGVHL
+383 TIFVFSPLWLLGAHL
-398 FLTILSVRFFKVYL
+398 FLTILSARFFKVYL

-423 YCCYQYIIMPSLMP
+423 YCCYQYIIMPS
-437 SLIVG
+437 SIVG

>member
-14 TTPKEYLLCGV
+14 TTPKEYLWCGA
-25 ILSLLLALNLY
+25 ILSLLLAINLY

-81 FYATIKEPLKN
+81 FYTTIKEPLKN
-92 LQYRYAQF
+92 LQYRHAQF
-100 FGKIKPCSFL
+100 FGKIKSCSFL

-132 SHVRRFIDSAHSSAL
+132 SHLRHFIDSAHSNAL

-178 AISGFHLGILSASVY
+178 AISGFHLGILSVSVY

-298 KHTQAFFKTS
+298 KHTQIFFKTS
-308 SFLVRSFQIISLS
+308 SFLARSLQVISLS
-321 VLVFLN
+321 ALVFLN
-327 MLIIAHAFFPM
+327 MLIIVHAFFPM

-363 HAVGLGSLLDSI
+363 HAVGLGSLLDHI
-375 LNMPLTIP
+375 LSMPLTIP
-383 TISVFSPLWLLGVHL
+383 TISIPSPLWLLGAHL
-398 FLTILSVRFFKVYL
+398 FLTILSARFFKVYL
-412 SMNVLSAGFFL
+412 SMNVLNAGFFL
-423 YCCYQYIIMPSLMP
+423 YCCYQYIIMPSL
-437 SLIVG
+437 IVG

>member
-25 ILSLLLALNLY
+25 ILSLLLAINLY
-36 LEYLNYQKL
+36 LEYLNHQKL

-81 FYATIKEPLKN
+81 FYTTIKEPLKN
-92 LQYRYAQF
+92 LQYRHAQF
-100 FGKIKPCSFL
+100 FGRIKSCSFL
-110 ESLKSCF
+110 ESLRSCF
-117 FQTYSFSLTRKQDFK
+117 FQTYSFSLTRKQDLK
-132 SHVRRFIDSAHSSAL
+132 SHLRHFIDSAHSSAL
-147 VGNLYRAL
+147 AGNLYRAL

-178 AISGFHLGILSASVY
+178 AISGFHLGILSVSVY

-298 KHTQAFFKTS
+298 KHTQAFFKSS
-308 SFLVRSFQIISLS
+308 SFLMRSFQAISLS
-321 VLVFLN
+321 ALVFLN
-327 MLIIAHAFFPM
+327 MLIIVHAFFPM
-338 FSPYQLFSIPL
+338 FSPYQFFSIPL

-363 HAVGLGSLLDSI
+363 HAVGLGSLLDRI
-375 LNMPLTIP
+375 LNMPLAIP
-383 TISVFSPLWLLGVHL
+383 TISVPSPLWLLGAHL
-398 FLTILSVRFFKVYL
+398 FLTILSTRFFKVYL
-412 SMNVLSAGFFL
+412 SMNVLSVGFFL
-423 YCCYQYIIMPSLMP
+423 YCCYQYIIMPSL
-437 SLIVG
+437 IVG